1 MNRVPI
7 TLLFLTTWLT
17 VFGQTQ
23 FPALAGTLGIPL
35 DLRPALIVYAALSHG
50 LPTVLGIAVVAS
62 LGTDA
67 LSANPIGVSLV
78 PCFVLGL
85 LLNLRRHLLLREQ
98 SYAQMWLGFSGGITV
113 PFMTWGL
120 LLMDDRPAPIGFE
133 VLFRI
138 LLIGFLN
145 AAACPALFVVF
156 DGLRD
161 MFDYK
166 PVPEMGF
173 RTDREIKRGRT

>member
-7 TLLFLTTWLT
+7 TVLFLTTWLT

-23 FPALAGTLGIPL
+23 FPSLTGSLGIPL

-50 LPTVLGIAVVAS
+50 LPTLLGISLVAG

-85 LLNLRRHLLLREQ
+85 ILNLRQHLLLREQ
-98 SYAQMWLGFSGGITV
+98 GYAQMWLGLAGGMTL
-113 PFMTWGL
+113 PLMTWAL
-120 LLMDDRPAPIGFE
+120 LLVHDRSAPMGFGIF
-133 VLFRI
+133 FRI
-138 LLIGFLN
+138 LSIGILN
-145 AAACPALFVVF
+145 AAACPALFLVF

-161 MFDYK
+161 IFDYK
-166 PVPEMGF
+166 PISEMGF
-173 RTDREIKRGRT
+173 RNDREIKRGRN

>member
-7 TLLFLTTWLT
+7 TLLFLATWLA

-23 FPALAGTLGIPL
+23 FPALAGSLGIPL

-50 LPTVLGIAVVAS
+50 LPTVLGIAVITS

-85 LLNLRRHLLLREQ
+85 VLNLRRHLLLREQ
-98 SYAQMWLGFSGGITV
+98 GYAQMWLGLSGGIAI
-113 PFMTWGL
+113 PLMTWGL
-120 LLMDDRPAPIGFE
+120 LLMDDRPAPMGFG

-138 LLIGFLN
+138 VLIGFLN
-145 AAACPALFVVF
+145 AATCPALFVVF

-161 MFDYK
+161 IFDYK
-166 PVPEMGF
+166 PIPEMGF
-173 RTDREIKRGRT
+173 RKDREIKRGRT